1 VKANYKELQLNNL
14 PRSNWAKG
22 MCLAPF
28 ICSIDVGF
36 FDEGTTTNNFAQIQK
51 QYLLPMSLGICL
63 SELANARYHEI
74 GLLILIETS

>member
-1 VKANYKELQLNNL
+1 
-14 PRSNWAKG
+14 
-22 MCLAPF
+22 MCLAPS

-63 SELANARYHEI
+63 SELAMQDISKLVY
-74 GLLILIETS
+74 